1 LVLAPVVKLGNT
13 KDKQLR
19 MVARSIRGFT
29 KKWDGREVFPFEPI
43 DKKEGV
49 SLADM
54 MIKPNDENP
63 LNCPTASHVSS
74 AHFPNGSSGKSILH
88 LGQIAKTGK
97 FANYDY
103 GSEKNLIM
111 YGQEEAPILDVSQ
124 IKDVPI
130 AIFAGLQDNYSS
142 IEDVHWLKD

>member
-1 LVLAPVVKLGNT
+1 MENSNDT
-13 KDKQLR
+13 QLK
-19 MVARSIRGFT
+19 MIARSLRGFT
-29 KKWDGREVFPFEPI
+29 RRWAGIEVFPFEPI

-63 LNCPTASHVSS
+63 INCPTASHVSS
-74 AHFPNGSSGKSILH
+74 AHFPNGSSGKAVLH
-88 LGQIAKTGK
+88 LGQMAKSGV
-97 FANYDY
+97 FAKYDY
-103 GSEKNLIM
+103 GSEKNMIE

-130 AIFAGLQDNYSS
+130 AMFAGLQDNYSS